1 LEQSSGLKRTP
12 ILALS
17 ARIEEVWK
25 KCQSAGMDGYVGK
38 PFKLGELMEQLKQVM
53 D

>member
-1 LEQSSGLKRTP
+1 MT
-12 ILALS
+12 IVALTAS
-17 ARIEEVWK
+17 VVGKIWE

-38 PFKLGELMEQLKQVM
+38 PFQAGELMEQLNQVM